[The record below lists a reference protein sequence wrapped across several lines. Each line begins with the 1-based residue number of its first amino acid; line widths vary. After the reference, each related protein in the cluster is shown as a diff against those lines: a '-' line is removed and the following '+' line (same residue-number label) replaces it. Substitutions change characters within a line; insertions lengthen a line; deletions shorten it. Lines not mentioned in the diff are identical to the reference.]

1 MIDRPS
7 RDRLAEL
14 IRHLVAG
21 RISNYEFEE
30 ALPLESRDPA
40 VWEVFRNG
48 AWCLYG
54 DLEEHR
60 LVDRKRLGRE
70 ARREAARWIVFL
82 KSEREYEWPA
92 SRHRLS
98 GWLALAHLAHLLTL
112 KSPVGLLVH
121 LLVAWAWAR
130 WRRRLWR
137 RSGDP
142 AVWPFLRAGDLE
154 AARAAPCYLAGS

>member
-14 IRHLVAG
+14 IRHLVSG
-21 RISNYEFEE
+21 RISNDEFED
-30 ALPLESRDPA
+30 ALPLGSRDPA

-60 LVDRKRLGRE
+60 LVGRRRLGRKT
-70 ARREAARWIVFL
+70 RREVARWIVFL
-82 KSEREYEWPA
+82 KSEHEYEWPA
-92 SRHRLS
+92 SRDPVA
-98 GWLALAHLAHLLTL
+98 GWLALAHLVSWQ
-112 KSPVGLLVH
+112 SPVGLLVH
-121 LLVAWAWAR
+121 LLAGWAWAR
-130 WRRRLWR
+130 WRWRRWR

-142 AVWPFLRAGDLE
+142 AVWPFVRASDLE
-154 AARAAPCYLAGS
+154 AARAAPSYLAGS